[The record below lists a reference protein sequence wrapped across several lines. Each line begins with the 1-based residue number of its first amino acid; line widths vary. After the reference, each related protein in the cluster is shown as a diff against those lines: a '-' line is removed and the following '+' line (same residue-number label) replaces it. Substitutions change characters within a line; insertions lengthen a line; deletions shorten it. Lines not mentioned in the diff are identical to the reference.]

1 MSLNRKGNTAVL
13 LAIDIGNSTISVGL
27 FGQEKKL
34 CFLAVL
40 DTDRRK
46 TADQISID
54 LMNLFTLYRYD
65 IRDVDDAI
73 VCSVVPPLNFMMQKA
88 LTRLLGKP
96 PMVVGPG
103 VKTGLNIR
111 LSVQTQ
117 VGADIVADAVSAL
130 EKFPAP
136 IITIDMGTAT
146 TIGVISE
153 GRNYEGGLL
162 LPGVNV
168 SLEALSRRAAQLPDI
183 SLQHPKALIGKN
195 TEDCM
200 RSGIVYG
207 TAGMLDGIIDRI
219 REEFPGKEVSVVATG
234 GNAPVIVR
242 YCRNKIVYDKYL
254 LMDGLWTIYQK
265 NK

>member
-1 MSLNRKGNTAVL
+1 ML
-13 LAIDIGNSTISVGL
+13 LAIDVGNSNTSVGL
-27 FGQEKKL
+27 FDKGKNLK
-34 CFLAVL
+34 FLASL
-40 DTDRRK
+40 DTDSRK
-46 TADQISID
+46 TADQISVD
-54 LMNLFTLYRYD
+54 LMNLFMLYRFHYTE
-65 IRDVDDAI
+65 VSGAI
-73 VCSVVPPLNFMMQKA
+73 LCSVVPPLNFMMEKA
-88 LTRLLGKP
+88 LTRLLGRP

-111 LSVQTQ
+111 MPVQTQ

-130 EKFPAP
+130 EKFSPP

-146 TIGVISE
+146 TIGVISQ

-183 SLQHPKALIGKN
+183 SLQHPKSLIGKT

-207 TAGMLDGIIDRI
+207 TAGMLDGVIDRI
-219 REEFPGKEVSVVATG
+219 REEFPGQKLSVVATG

-242 YCRNKIVYDKYL
+242 YCRNPIIYHKYL

-265 NK
+265 NR

>member
-1 MSLNRKGNTAVL
+1 ML
-13 LAIDIGNSTISVGL
+13 LAIDVGNSTTSVGL
-27 FGQEKKL
+27 FEKDKTL
-34 CFLAVL
+34 RFLASL
-40 DTDRRK
+40 DTDSRK

-54 LMNLFTLYRYD
+54 LMNLFTLYGFSYKH
-65 IRDVDDAI
+65 VTGAI
-73 VCSVVPPLNFMMQKA
+73 LCSVVPPLNFMMEKA

-103 VKTGLNIR
+103 VRTGLNIR
-111 LSVQTQ
+111 LTVQTQ
-117 VGADIVADAVSAL
+117 VGADIVADAVAAL
-130 EKFPAP
+130 EKFTPP

-153 GRNYEGGLL
+153 GRTYEGGLL

-183 SLQHPKALIGKN
+183 SLQHPKSLIGKN

-219 REEFPGKEVSVVATG
+219 REEFPGREISVVATG

-242 YCRNKIVYDKYL
+242 YCRNPIIYDKFL

-265 NK
+265 NR

>member
-1 MSLNRKGNTAVL
+1 ML
-13 LAIDIGNSTISVGL
+13 LAIDVGNSNTSVGL
-27 FGQEKKL
+27 FDQEKNL
-34 CFLAVL
+34 RFLAYL
-40 DTDRRK
+40 DTDSRK

-54 LMNLFTLYRYD
+54 LMNLFTLYHYSYT
-65 IRDVDDAI
+65 DVTGAI
-73 VCSVVPPLNFMMQKA
+73 LCSVVPPLNFMMEKA

-111 LSVQTQ
+111 IENPAQLGSDLV
-117 VGADIVADAVSAL
+117 VDAVAAL
-130 EKFPAP
+130 ERFQPP

-153 GRNYEGGLL
+153 GRNYEGGML

-168 SLEALSRRAAQLPDI
+168 SLEALSRRAAQLPAI
-183 SLQHPKALIGKN
+183 SLQHPKTVIGKN

-219 REEFPGKEVSVVATG
+219 RGEFPGKEVSVVATG

-242 YCRNKIVYDKYL
+242 YCRNPIVYDKYL
-254 LMDGLWTIYQK
+254 LMNGLWTIYQK
-265 NK
+265 NR

>member
-1 MSLNRKGNTAVL
+1 ML
-13 LAIDIGNSTISVGL
+13 LAIDVGNSNTSVGL
-27 FGQEKKL
+27 FDKGKNL
-34 CFLAVL
+34 RFLASL
-40 DTDRRK
+40 DTDSRK
-46 TADQISID
+46 TADQISVD
-54 LMNLFTLYRYD
+54 LMNLFTLYQFNYRE
-65 IRDVDDAI
+65 VSGAI
-73 VCSVVPPLNFMMQKA
+73 LCSVVPPLNFMMEKA
-88 LTRLLGKP
+88 LTRLLGRP

-111 LSVQTQ
+111 LTVQTQ
-117 VGADIVADAVSAL
+117 VGADIVADAVAAL
-130 EKFPAP
+130 EKFSPP

-146 TIGVISE
+146 TIGVISQ
-153 GRNYEGGLL
+153 GRNYEGGML

-183 SLQHPKALIGKN
+183 SLQHPKSLIGKT

-219 REEFPGKEVSVVATG
+219 RGEFPGQEVSVVATG

-242 YCRNKIVYDKYL
+242 YCRNPIVYDKFL

-265 NK
+265 NR

>member
-1 MSLNRKGNTAVL
+1 VL
-13 LAIDIGNSTISVGL
+13 LAIDVGNSNTSIGL
-27 FGQEKKL
+27 FDDNKNLQ
-34 CFLAVL
+34 FLASL
-40 DTDRRK
+40 DTDSRK

-54 LMNLFTLYRYD
+54 LMNLFALYGYD
-65 IRDVDDAI
+65 YKAVTGAI
-73 VCSVVPPLNFMMQKA
+73 LCSVVPPLNFMMQKA

-111 LSVQTQ
+111 LSNQTQ

-146 TIGVISE
+146 TIGVITE

-219 REEFPGKEVSVVATG
+219 REEFAGKEVTVVATG

-242 YCRNKIVYDKYL
+242 YCRNKIIYDKYL
-254 LMDGLWTIYQK
+254 LMEGLWTIYQK
-265 NK
+265 NQ

>member
-1 MSLNRKGNTAVL
+1 ML
-13 LAIDIGNSTISVGL
+13 LAVDVGNSNTSIGL
-27 FGQEKKL
+27 FDREQHL
-34 CFLAVL
+34 QFLASL
-40 DTDRRK
+40 DTDSRK
-46 TADQISID
+46 TADQISVD

-65 IRDVDDAI
+65 YRQVTGAI
-73 VCSVVPPLNFMMQKA
+73 LCSVVPPLNFMMEKA

-111 LSVQTQ
+111 LTVQTQ
-117 VGADIVADAVSAL
+117 VGADIVADAVAAL
-130 EKFPAP
+130 ERFQPP

-146 TIGVISE
+146 TVGVISE
-153 GRNYEGGLL
+153 GRTYEGGML

-183 SLQHPKALIGKN
+183 SLQHPKTLIGKN

-219 REEFPGKEVSVVATG
+219 REEFPGREVSVVATG
-234 GNAPVIVR
+234 GNAPVILR
-242 YCRNKIVYDKYL
+242 YCRNPIVYDKYL
-254 LMDGLWTIYQK
+254 LMNGLWSIYQK
-265 NK
+265 NC

>member
-1 MSLNRKGNTAVL
+1 ML
-13 LAIDIGNSTISVGL
+13 LAIDVGNSNTSVGL
-27 FGQEKKL
+27 FDKGKNLK
-34 CFLAVL
+34 FLASL
-40 DTDRRK
+40 DTDSRK
-46 TADQISID
+46 TADQISVD
-54 LMNLFTLYRYD
+54 LMNLFMLYRFHYTE
-65 IRDVDDAI
+65 VSGAI
-73 VCSVVPPLNFMMQKA
+73 LCSVVPPLNFMMEKA
-88 LTRLLGKP
+88 LTRLLGRP

-103 VKTGLNIR
+103 VKTGLNSR
-111 LSVQTQ
+111 MPVQTQ

-130 EKFPAP
+130 EKFSPP

-146 TIGVISE
+146 TIGVISQ

-183 SLQHPKALIGKN
+183 SLQHPKSLIGKT

-207 TAGMLDGIIDRI
+207 TAGMLDGVIDRI
-219 REEFPGKEVSVVATG
+219 REEFPGQKLSVVATG

-242 YCRNKIVYDKYL
+242 YCRNPIIYDKYL

-265 NK
+265 NR

>member
-1 MSLNRKGNTAVL
+1 ML
-13 LAIDIGNSTISVGL
+13 LAIDVGNSTTSVGL
-27 FGQEKKL
+27 FDQNKTL
-34 CFLAVL
+34 QFQAFV
-40 DTDRRK
+40 DTDSRK

-54 LMNLFTLYRYD
+54 LMNLFTLYHFDYRC
-65 IRDVDDAI
+65 ITGAI
-73 VCSVVPPLNFMMQKA
+73 LCSVVPPLNFMMEKA

-111 LSVQTQ
+111 LTNQTQ

-130 EKFPAP
+130 EKFTPP

-146 TIGVISE
+146 TIGVITE
-153 GRNYEGGLL
+153 GRTYEGGLL

-183 SLQHPKALIGKN
+183 SLQHPKSLIGKN

-219 REEFPGKEVSVVATG
+219 REQFPEKELTVVATG

-242 YCRNKIVYDKYL
+242 YCRNHIIYDKYL
-254 LMDGLWTIYQK
+254 LMEGLWTIYQK

>member
-1 MSLNRKGNTAVL
+1 ML
-13 LAIDIGNSTISVGL
+13 LAIDVGNSNTSVGL
-27 FGQEKKL
+27 FNMRGELQ
-34 CFLAVL
+34 FLAAL
-40 DTDRRK
+40 DTDSRK
-46 TADQISID
+46 TADQISVD
-54 LMNLFTLYRYD
+54 LMNLFTLYHYD
-65 IRDVDDAI
+65 FHQVTGAI
-73 VCSVVPPLNFMMQKA
+73 LCSVVPPLNFMMEKA

-117 VGADIVADAVSAL
+117 VGADIVADAVAAL
-130 EKFPAP
+130 EKFTPP

-153 GRNYEGGLL
+153 GRNYEGGML

-183 SLQHPKALIGKN
+183 SLQHPKALIGKT

-219 REEFPGKEVSVVATG
+219 REQFPGKEISVVATG

-254 LMDGLWTIYQK
+254 LMEGLWTIYKK
-265 NK
+265 NR

>member
-1 MSLNRKGNTAVL
+1 ML
-13 LAIDIGNSTISVGL
+13 LAIDVGNSNTAVGL
-27 FGQEKKL
+27 FGGEKNL
-34 CFLAVL
+34 QFLAAL
-40 DTDRRK
+40 DTDSRK
-46 TADQISID
+46 TADQICVD
-54 LMNLFTLYRYD
+54 LMNLFALYHYR
-65 IRDVDDAI
+65 IEDVTGAI
-73 VCSVVPPLNFMMQKA
+73 LCSVVPPLNFMMEKA
-88 LTRLLGKP
+88 LTRLLGHA

-117 VGADIVADAVSAL
+117 VGADIVANAVSAL
-130 EKFPAP
+130 EKFTPP
-136 IITIDMGTAT
+136 IVTIDMGTAT
-146 TIGVISE
+146 TVGVITQ
-153 GRNYEGGLL
+153 GRNYEGGML

-183 SLQHPKALIGKN
+183 SLQRPKSLIGKN

-219 REEFPGKEVSVVATG
+219 REEFPGQELSVVATG

-242 YCRNKIVYDKYL
+242 YCRNPIVYDKYL
-254 LMDGLWTIYQK
+254 LMEGLWTIYQK
-265 NK
+265 NKG